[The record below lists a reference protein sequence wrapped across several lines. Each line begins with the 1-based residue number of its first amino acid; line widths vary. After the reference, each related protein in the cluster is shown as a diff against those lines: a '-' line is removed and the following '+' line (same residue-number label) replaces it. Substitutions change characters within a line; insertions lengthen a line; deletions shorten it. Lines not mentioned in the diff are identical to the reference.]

1 MIEKN
6 FSPERK
12 KIQDEILSVVRD
24 VQMGR
29 GDKMEQAMKLTA
41 LTKNE
46 LAAKSAD
53 NDLRFSVDQNV
64 AMMKRAMDALTNA
77 NESITEEEIEEYK
90 STASLRND
98 AMFRA
103 LARLQD
109 KKNEKQ
115 KPKTIEIPK
124 QLDLFKANEAREIDA
139 KKMQAYRDFAKENNV
154 DDDSVRMAVDNPDN
168 AETKRLMTDENFAK
182 AVSMY
187 KSAIKEG
194 MGSEESTC
202 PMCGGTGYDPM
213 KGPNSKERCP
223 MCNGTG
229 LVSESIAEGDYVISL
244 KGKEIFRGKSEKDA
258 RSAFHKL
265 RKEHGNDVKVKVEES
280 SEPQAITE
288 EEFDVLAEKKDACY
302 HKVKSRYK
310 VWPSAYASGALV
322 KCRKVGAA
330 NWGKSKKKK

>member
-103 LARLQD
+103 LAKLQD
-109 KKNEKQ
+109 KKAEKQ

-194 MGSEESTC
+194 MGSEES
-202 PMCGGTGYDPM
+202 
-213 KGPNSKERCP
+213 
-223 MCNGTG
+223 
-229 LVSESIAEGDYVISL
+229 
-244 KGKEIFRGKSEKDA
+244 
-258 RSAFHKL
+258 
-265 RKEHGNDVKVKVEES
+265 